1 MPYKLISID
10 DKVYTPAHLVKSV
23 LANFA
28 INTVIAAVLWAIH
41 FGRGFI
47 PNLIFSQCIG
57 FSIFFSSLA
66 ATPLLKRAA
75 SSRSQIMIVITVLMF
90 GALAGTLL
98 GALANGI
105 SLNEFIGNSFGF
117 FSQIVVL
124 AVLFGAIVS
133 YLFFSVARISE
144 EKMKRLDVEKISVE
158 TELKLLQ
165 SQMEPHFLFNTLSN
179 VLSLM
184 DSDRD
189 KARRMLE
196 SFTAFLR
203 ASFLTARHRTVTL
216 AQEMDVVKNYL
227 DVFAIRMGPR
237 LAYHIDLP
245 DGLRGLPIPPL
256 LIQPLV
262 ENAVKH
268 GLEPSIEGGSIS
280 LRAERSGDAV
290 RIVVADTG
298 RGSSGHGS
306 GNNIGLGNVR
316 KRLELMYGD
325 RGRLFLEENKPH
337 GVKVVVEIPYGQD
350 PSSHR

>member
-10 DKVYTPAHLVKSV
+10 DKLFTPAHLLKSI
-23 LANFA
+23 LANLV
-28 INTVIAAVLWAIH
+28 INTTIAAVLWAIH

-47 PNLIFSQCIG
+47 PDLIFSQCIG

-66 ATPLLKRAA
+66 AVPLLKRAA
-75 SSRSQIMIVITVLMF
+75 SSRTQVMIIIAVVCF
-90 GALAGTLL
+90 GAVAGTLL
-98 GALANGI
+98 GALANGF
-105 SLNEFIGNSFGF
+105 SLGDFIGGSFGF
-117 FSQIVVL
+117 FLQVVVL
-124 AVLFGAIVS
+124 ALLFGAIVS
-133 YLFFSVARISE
+133 YVFFSVARISE
-144 EKMKRLDVEKISVE
+144 EKMKRLDMEKVSVE

-189 KARRMLE
+189 KARSMLE

-227 DVFAIRMGPR
+227 DVFAVRMGAR
-237 LAYHIDLP
+237 LAYRIDLP
-245 DGLRGLPIPPL
+245 EGLRNVPIPPL

-268 GLEPSIEGGSIS
+268 GLEPSIEGGEIA
-280 LRAERSGDAV
+280 LRAERIGDAV
-290 RIVVADTG
+290 RIVVTDTG
-298 RGSSGHGS
+298 NGISELGM
-306 GNNIGLGNVR
+306 GNRIGLENVR

-337 GVKVVVEIPYGQD
+337 GVKVVVEIPYEA
-350 PSSHR
+350 R